1 MTPISPTAFVLRAS
15 AIGHA
20 ARAQA
25 ESEKGGA
32 TGVVWGHNASV
43 SWSSLP
49 SSAALLVLGVFAFTG
64 ASSCTVAAQD
74 SSGGRDAGGAGNTA
88 RDGSSLSDQAAG
100 DETTDAWSSP
110 PTALDGGVDAEAAA
124 PGDAGPA
131 AAGTGEICSS
141 EWPQSDWLAVY
152 RTMLATDAMGNSYV
166 ALNYGDNR
174 PLDDDA
180 SAPPQLNL
188 GTPSS
193 RVGTGFA
200 VAKFDDGCHLLWVRE
215 FGTSAP
221 NSYGAEALVIATD
234 SASNVT
240 ILGSFT
246 GSVDF
251 GAGTLTVPGGS
262 TTLNGV
268 LLRLDSTGATV
279 FSRQFAT
286 TGSGTQTTLF
296 DLAVTPSGVS
306 TVALQTDSDTDFG
319 SGPDSASLLVGAMW
333 NNYVVQFDG
342 TGKVLF
348 RETVPSINSSVASI
362 YDLATNESGFLWT
375 MGVEASLFAP
385 SVVAPQSVT
394 MGVTASGA
402 FAWQEADAA
411 APVSAAGPGGAVG
424 LEVGGS
430 SMTLQAFASDGTS
443 PWTTSTPI
451 AGSALGEGLT
461 VDATGDPVVVG
472 DFRGTVTFGSTP
484 ALTSAGGQDVDVQV
498 FDPTGHLLSASAWG
512 TPDDDEPGGIGVDP
526 AGNLL
531 VAGSSSQSG
540 VGATSRVFFV
550 KLAR

>member
-1 MTPISPTAFVLRAS
+1 
-15 AIGHA
+15 
-20 ARAQA
+20 
-25 ESEKGGA
+25 
-32 TGVVWGHNASV
+32 
-43 SWSSLP
+43 
-49 SSAALLVLGVFAFTG
+49 LVLCVLCVLAFTG
-64 ASSCTVAAQD
+64 VSSCTPAAQD
-74 SSGGRDAGGAGNTA
+74 SSGGREAGGAGDTPL
-88 RDGSSLSDQAAG
+88 DSSFLSDQAAG
-100 DETTDAWSSP
+100 GETTDASPSP
-110 PTALDGGVDAEAAA
+110 PTAPDAGVDAEAEA
-124 PGDAGPA
+124 PGDAGTA
-131 AAGTGEICSS
+131 ATGTGEMCIS

-152 RTMLATDAMGNSYV
+152 RTLLATDAMGNSYV

-188 GTPSS
+188 GTPSP
-193 RVGTGFA
+193 RVGAGLA

-234 SASNVT
+234 AASNVT

-251 GAGTLTVPGGS
+251 GAGTLTVPAGS

-268 LLRLDSTGATV
+268 LLRLDSNGATV
-279 FSRQFAT
+279 FSRQFVT
-286 TGSGTQTTLF
+286 TGSGTQTTAY
-296 DLAVTPSGVS
+296 DLAVTPSGIS
-306 TVALQTDSDTDFG
+306 TIALQTDSDTDFG
-319 SGPDSASLLVGAMW
+319 SGPDSASILLGATW
-333 NNYVVQFDG
+333 NNYLVQFDA

-362 YDLATNESGFLWT
+362 YNVATNASGFLWT
-375 MGVEASLFAP
+375 IGVAESLFSP
-385 SVVAPQSVT
+385 TVVSPQVLT

-402 FAWQEADAA
+402 FAWQQADAS
-411 APVSAAGPGGAVG
+411 APPIAAGPGGAVE

-430 SMTLQAFASDGTS
+430 SMTLQDFASNGTS

-451 AGSALGEGLT
+451 AGSAGGGNLT
-461 VDATGDPVVVG
+461 IDATGAPVVVG
-472 DFRGTVTFGSTP
+472 DFQGTVTFGSTP
-484 ALTSAGGQDVDVQV
+484 PLTSAGGQDVDVQV
-498 FDPTGHLLSASAWG
+498 FDPTGHLVSASAWG

-531 VAGSSSQSG
+531 VAGTSSQSG